1 MTISDFLILISI
13 GVAVITMCEA
23 NNKKI
28 WRYKFSVWS
37 SLFVFSL
44 LLWILYLIKYP
55 SFRAL
60 GWYLPF
66 FECEMGFSCGTWAFI
81 ISIVLLVYVAY
92 KIAFQKH
99 FPKSQHNSLISY
111 YHGLIYSDFDLLLS
125 YLEYYHNPNSICHL
139 AKAIIL
145 LKRKKN
151 TNKSLEN
158 RIRREIVYDYYFIEK
173 IVSTSPSLFLEHT
186 TSLYSTQD
194 DETITANEYY
204 AKCLTKEF
212 NYRFYDA
219 IENAYKKCN
228 EYKDCIMTVVVK
240 QNPLLRNLFQDKD
253 YYTHI
258 QLIHIFRD
266 EAVREVSTRN
276 SVFDQSYNWNGLTD
290 YYHSIFYQ
298 YLMLYTITLEHIFD
312 KLHNTKG
319 KAPKSTLECIGSIY
333 ELNPSFLYGFTD
345 KSETITT
352 FRDRL
357 SEEIENIVFDLV
369 LYCEKH
375 NYPDRISYALF
386 LWLQLFHL
394 GVEIGKTNE
403 DVDKL
408 FGLILNGNHKWR
420 NCHHAIWETLCFI
433 INKQNN
439 NLIEQNIHYN
449 K

>member
-28 WRYKFSVWS
+28 WRYKFSVLS

-55 SFRAL
+55 SFRAI

-66 FECEMGFSCGTWAFI
+66 FECEIGFSCGTWAFI

-228 EYKDCIMTVVVK
+228 EDKDCKMTDVVK

-266 EAVREVSTRN
+266 EAKKEISSQNPTFDREYVLGG
-276 SVFDQSYNWNGLTD
+276 FQD
-290 YYHSIFYQ
+290 YYHSVFYQ

-312 KLHNTKG
+312 TLHNSKG
-319 KAPKSTLECIGSIY
+319 KAHKSTLECVGSIY
-333 ELNPSFLYGFTD
+333 GLNPSLIYSYTD
-345 KSETITT
+345 KKETITT
-352 FRDRL
+352 FRDGL
-357 SEEIENIVFDLV
+357 SEEIECMVLKLV
-369 LYCEKH
+369 YYCEKH
-375 NYPDRISYALF
+375 NYTDRMKYALMI
-386 LWLQLFHL
+386 WLQIFHV
-394 GVEIGKTNE
+394 GIEIGTTRE
-403 DVDKL
+403 DRERLESLITDENDK
-408 FGLILNGNHKWR
+408 WP
-420 NCHHAIWETLCFI
+420 NCHSAICNLIEEI
-433 INKQNN
+433 NNKQN
-439 NLIEQNIHYN
+439 